1 MPSENVVYLHEKT
14 LRPFLNLRKFTRK
27 PFRRATIFSCQN
39 RYYAGLTQNISK
51 GGVFIETRNQ
61 FTEGQIIKMVF
72 SHTKIEK
79 GVMLKGQVVH
89 LNRRGFGLKFLSLV
103 KGGQEYHLNSA

>member
-1 MPSENVVYLHEKT
+1 MPYENVVYLHEKT
-14 LRPFLNLRKFTRK
+14 QKPFVDLRKYARK
-27 PFRRATIFSCQN
+27 PFRRATIFTCQN
-39 RYYAGLTQNISK
+39 RYYAGLTQNISR
-51 GGVFIETRNQ
+51 GGVFIETRNR
-61 FTEGQIIKMVF
+61 FAEGQIIKLVF

-103 KGGQEYHLNSA
+103 KGGQEYQLNTA

>member
-1 MPSENVVYLHEKT
+1 MPYENVVYLHERMAK
-14 LRPFLNLRKFTRK
+14 RFINLRKFTRK
-27 PFRRATIFSCQN
+27 PFRRATIFACQN

-61 FTEGQIIKMVF
+61 FAAGQIITLVI
-72 SHTKIEK
+72 SRTKIEK

-89 LNRRGFGLKFLSLV
+89 LNRWGFGLKFLSLL
-103 KGGQEYHLNSA
+103 KDGKEYQLK

>member
-39 RYYAGLTQNISK
+39 RYYAGLTQNISR

-61 FTEGQIIKMVF
+61 FAEGQIIKLVF

-89 LNRRGFGLKFLSLV
+89 LNRRGFGLKFLSLI
-103 KGGQEYHLNSA
+103 KNGKAYQLK